1 VLRSAVRT
9 RLAPALAVAALACTR
24 ATTGTPTTTSPA
36 ATSPVTPPPTTGP
49 PTTVTTSVAP
59 PPSPVPSLPPGV
71 PPGFEDDVA
80 SGNVPAAALIP
91 LRAEVAGTW
100 YGATEEGDAIVVA
113 WRMPSEDP
121 YRTAQGVVAWR
132 RFDDDGAPWR
142 PVWGETFPARA
153 MLLANTA
160 EVGEVT
166 GDASDEVV
174 VFAETGG
181 SGGCGSYTVVE
192 LATGTPVY
200 DRPDV
205 CDTRLVTDPSIP
217 GLILTEAVYRAGDA
231 HCCPSAFRTTTL
243 TYEGD
248 GAWHRDAVLS
258 EV

>member
-1 VLRSAVRT
+1 MVRSVVRAS
-9 RLAPALAVAALACTR
+9 LAAALAVAAVACTS
-24 ATTGTPTTTSPA
+24 ATTSTPPPSPA
-36 ATSPVTPPPTTGP
+36 PTSPVTPPPTTAP
-49 PTTVTTSVAP
+49 PTTVTTSVAS
-59 PPSPVPSLPPGV
+59 PPSPIPSLPPGL

-91 LRAEVAGTW
+91 LRAELAGTW
-100 YGATEEGDAIVVA
+100 YGVTAEGDAIVVA
-113 WRMPSEDP
+113 WRMPSDDP

-132 RFDDDGAPWR
+132 RFEDGGAPWR
-142 PVWGETFPARA
+142 PVWGEAFPARA
-153 MLLANTA
+153 MLLAITA

-181 SGGCGSYTVVE
+181 SGGCGSYTVVA
-192 LATGTPVY
+192 LGSGTPVY
-200 DRPDV
+200 ARPDV
-205 CDTRLVTDPSIP
+205 CDTQLVADPSIP

-248 GAWHRDAVLS
+248 GAWHRDVVRS